1 MGLQS
6 IGTLGFASQV
16 LNAVPSP
23 HLSQEQVYVLQA
35 TSVQGTGFMLF
46 LVSSPLKLSQVGV
59 PWGNVYKRYI
69 WYYYSIG
76 SLLIVRPQ
84 NA

>member
-35 TSVQGTGFMLF
+35 TSVQGMLKP
-46 LVSSPLKLSQVGV
+46 LNPKTLKLNRFITLLHLLVFVG
-59 PWGNVYKRYI
+59 I
-69 WYYYSIG
+69 WWY
-76 SLLIVRPQ
+76 LLVRVLL
-84 NA
+84 AYRF

>member
-6 IGTLGFASQV
+6 IGTLAFASQV

-35 TSVQGTGFMLF
+35 TSVQGMLKP
-46 LVSSPLKLSQVGV
+46 LNPKTLKLNRFITLLHLLVFVG
-59 PWGNVYKRYI
+59 I
-69 WYYYSIG
+69 WWY
-76 SLLIVRPQ
+76 LLVRVLL
-84 NA
+84 AYRF

>member
-6 IGTLGFASQV
+6 IGTLAFASQV

-35 TSVQGTGFMLF
+35 TSVQGMLKP
-46 LVSSPLKLSQVGV
+46 LNPITLKLNRFITLLHLLVFVG
-59 PWGNVYKRYI
+59 I
-69 WYYYSIG
+69 WWY
-76 SLLIVRPQ
+76 LLVRVLL
-84 NA
+84 AYRF

>member
-35 TSVQGTGFMLF
+35 TSVQGTGLHVVSC
-46 LVSSPLKLSQVGV
+46 LVSPEVVSGRCAVGKCV
-59 PWGNVYKRYI
+59 
-69 WYYYSIG
+69 
-76 SLLIVRPQ
+76 
-84 NA
+84 